1 MWAEQAKGPQLLLI
15 CLSLKALHH
24 LCSPPSATEF
34 KTLKVLCPSYLM
46 APTNL
51 QIVLKLRSQN
61 RAERDNLFP
70 QPLVDE
76 FLAASTGFLV
86 WNVKSPH

>member
-34 KTLKVLCPSYLM
+34 KTLKVLCPSYGTHKPADSAQVEVTEQSGARQSLPS
-46 APTNL
+46 ATC
-51 QIVLKLRSQN
+51 R
-61 RAERDNLFP
+61 
-70 QPLVDE
+70 
-76 FLAASTGFLV
+76 
-86 WNVKSPH
+86 